1 MIQAYADGDLFYD
14 SRLDDYRLIG
24 LSVTAGLNKSGTAS
38 IVMPPNHP
46 AYNAFTGWRTVV
58 EVYKND
64 KLKFR
69 GRALNPAEDF
79 ERNKAIVCEGERG
92 FFRDS
97 VIRPYLYQDTPENIF
112 TDLVAQH
119 NTQVEAPKQFV
130 VGTITVTDAN
140 DYVRLESS
148 EAEKTS
154 VVLDKL
160 VERCGG
166 YVTFTTNTDG
176 QRVIHWLAELGY
188 RSSQTIEFGQNLLDF
203 SRSDGSTGP
212 VTRLIPYGAK
222 DQTTGERIT
231 IESVNGGLDYIQDDQ
246 AVQLRGI
253 ITDVVVYDDVTEPAN
268 LLTKAW
274 QKLGTAKKVITSLQL
289 TALDLSDMDKSI
301 DDFEIGDLV
310 PVVSRPHDLDED
322 FLLTDRTEDLLRPDD
337 GKVILGKELTTLTGS
352 DVAADKKNESAM
364 QRVERKILADYQLNT
379 AAQVEELRTSVASLI
394 KQTADAI
401 KLEVSEQY
409 ATSDGVEKLV
419 STSMTQLSDSFE
431 FLFTE
436 LTKTVDANDAN
447 AREQFEEVK
456 KYIRFDNGD
465 ILLGEVGNELTLRIE
480 NDRIS
485 FRDGGAEVAYFS
497 NKQLVVLDA
506 NFLNSLRIGNFAWVP
521 RANGNLS
528 LVKVGD

>member
-1 MIQAYADGDLFYD
+1 MIQAYADGGLFYD
-14 SRLDDYRLIG
+14 SRLGEYLLTG

-46 AYNAFTGWRTVV
+46 AYNAFTGWRTLV
-58 EVYKND
+58 EIYKNG

-79 ERNKAIVCEGERG
+79 ERSKVIVCEGERG

-97 VIRPYLYQDTPENIF
+97 AIRPYLYQDTPANIF
-112 TDLVAQH
+112 TDLVTQH
-119 NTQVEAPKQFV
+119 NTQVEAFKQFV

-140 DYVRLESS
+140 DYVRMESS

-166 YVTFTTNTDG
+166 YVTFTTNTAG

-222 DQTTGERIT
+222 DQTTGERLT
-231 IESVNGGLDYIQDDQ
+231 IESVNGGLDYIQDDL

-253 ITDVVVYDDVTEPAN
+253 ITDTVVYDDVTVPEN
-268 LLTKAW
+268 LLTKAT
-274 QKLGTAKKVITSLQL
+274 QHLETAKKVITSLQL
-289 TALDLSDMDKSI
+289 TAIDLSDMDRSI

-310 PVVSRPHDLDED
+310 QVVSRPHGLDED
-322 FLLTDRTEDLLRPDD
+322 FLLTDRTENLLQPDD

-352 DVAADKKNESAM
+352 DVAADRQNESTM
-364 QRVERKILADYQLNT
+364 KRIEQNIVSDYQINT
-379 AAQVEELRTSVASLI
+379 AAKVEELRDALTSLI
-394 KQTADAI
+394 KQTSDSI

-409 ATSDGVEKLV
+409 ATADGVGELI

-436 LTKTVDANDAN
+436 LSTTVDDNDAA
-447 AREQFEEVK
+447 ARGQFEEIK
-456 KYIRFDNGD
+456 KYIRFVDGD
-465 ILLGEVGNELTLRIE
+465 ILLGESGNEITLRIE

-521 RANGNLS
+521 RTNGNLS